1 MTVAGSVAGD
11 RGAQRRRLDRH
22 LFASNISAYNSAWE
36 TYGWTE
42 GLDRVRAGRLEE
54 RVPWGAELAES
65 ADPPTLVHGGASGR
79 GAASQ
84 DPALGPIGLPEAFLP
99 LDGRLGFCLSG
110 IVRPS
115 PDGAPARRPRIATHT
130 LLFHESLFREI
141 DGFPQGLHLDLP
153 ATTDGAEASWFA
165 QLRRSAAAAPGV
177 LAEPGY
183 APDRQGFR
191 RARLQEVARLARAAV
206 AALGA
211 QPAREALGDVYRA
224 VGEALEPA
232 GDARRGKVS
241 AGGPVRVA
249 GGRRG
254 ACLLVRLAWLSL
266 PLADRVRVFYSILDL
281 RGRHPTP
288 CLVPGAAAPAP
299 RTVSAPRT
307 ALDRRPAPASRPA
320 LADSGGPD
328 PLGPW
333 AALVLGAPKEYAR
346 VGARIDARGMS
357 LYRRESEPYV
367 VHWAPARL
375 GAVDLLERA
384 RLESRGAGR
393 WRGLGRL
400 AAADLGARSPDRPAE
415 WVEAVPRDPLLA
427 TNRRFHEGLVRGLGG
442 RLPGAVEAGPPEA
455 RVATARLAVL
465 AGTRARCRED
475 DVPGGP
481 TADSG
486 QVLAD
491 TRARRREDARLALLV
506 NGMRSLAE
514 AGADAGE
521 LGAAVR
527 GTQEHDGD
535 EAAGLAGIAAQ
546 ILGSLGR
553 DADVP
558 TMVAA
563 AGLPDPI
570 APGLAR
576 DLVQVFLAGSNRARS
591 SWQALLERVW
601 TSAAASPATDSD
613 PSDPGHAELE
623 ALQRL
628 AWIERR
634 RWGSTPL
641 VSLAAKGR
649 PGAVALARRL
659 MEHEPG
665 PPLSVFL
672 ALRAAVVRRPAG
684 ARGSLAR
691 GRSSRNKA
699 GAA

>member
-1 MTVAGSVAGD
+1 MTVAGSGASGC
-11 RGAQRRRLDRH
+11 GAQRRRLDRH
-22 LFASNISAYNSAWE
+22 LFASNVSAYNSAWE

-54 RVPWGAELAES
+54 RVPWGAELAEL
-65 ADPPTLVHGGASGR
+65 ADPPTLVHGGPPGR

-115 PDGAPARRPRIATHT
+115 HDGAPARRPRIATHT

-165 QLRRSAAAAPGV
+165 QLRRSAPAAPGV

-183 APDRQGFR
+183 APNPQDFR

-211 QPAREALGDVYRA
+211 QPALEALEEVYRA
-224 VGEALEPA
+224 VGGALEPA
-232 GDARRGKVS
+232 GDAGRGKAS
-241 AGGPVRVA
+241 AAGPVRVA

-254 ACLLVRLAWLSL
+254 ACLLMRLAWLSL
-266 PLADRVRVFYSILDL
+266 PLADRARVFYSILDL

-288 CLVPGAAAPAP
+288 CLVPGAGAPA
-299 RTVSAPRT
+299 SAPGT
-307 ALDRRPAPASRPA
+307 ALDPRTAPASRAA

-328 PLGPW
+328 PLGAW
-333 AALVLGAPKEYAR
+333 AALVLGEPKEYAR

-427 TNRRFHEGLVRGLGG
+427 NNRRFHEGLVRGLGG
-442 RLPGAVEAGPPEA
+442 RLPVAGEAGPPEA

-465 AGTRARCRED
+465 AGTRARRRED
-475 DVPGGP
+475 DVPGGQ
-481 TADSG
+481 TVDSG
-486 QVLAD
+486 QVLAG
-491 TRARRREDARLALLV
+491 TRARRREDDRLALLV

-527 GTQEHDGD
+527 GTQEHAGD
-535 EAAGLAGIAAQ
+535 EAVGLAGIAAQ

-553 DADVP
+553 GADVP

-576 DLVQVFLAGSNRARS
+576 DLVEVFLAGSNRARS

-601 TSAAASPATDSD
+601 TSAAASGATGSD

-649 PGAVALARRL
+649 PGAVALACRL

-672 ALRAAVVRRPAG
+672 ALRAVVVRRPTG
-684 ARGSLAR
+684 ARRSLAR
-691 GRSSRNKA
+691 GRSSRNTA
-699 GAA
+699 GSA